1 MCLQIFEINEISSDF
16 NEISSDFNEII
27 EISSDFNEIIEIS
40 STTDFNEIIEING
53 FLSDFK
59 SRTGF
64 WGVSDP
70 SLSRG

>member
-1 MCLQIFEINEISSDF
+1 MYLQIFEINEISSDF
-16 NEISSDFNEII
+16 NEI
-27 EISSDFNEIIEIS
+27 
-40 STTDFNEIIEING
+40 TEING

-70 SLSRG
+70 FHFLHSLGLLKLKAAGARRFRLAILLTPCSISL

>member
-1 MCLQIFEINEISSDF
+1 MYLQIFEINEISSDF
-16 NEISSDFNEII
+16 NEI
-27 EISSDFNEIIEIS
+27 
-40 STTDFNEIIEING
+40 TEING

-70 SLSRG
+70 SEVSECGWNSIIVEGIHCV